1 MRLNPLVASVALL
14 LAGAAAFAPVP
25 TPSTAPA
32 PPVAPGVGTTAAP
45 AFPSPGVLPNP
56 WLEYDGVLNSAHRG
70 GAFEAPENTL
80 FAFREAMLR
89 GADQL
94 ETDVAVTAD
103 GEVVVIHDTT
113 VDRTTDGSGAVAD
126 LTLAEVQALDA
137 AYCFEPGGYRD
148 CKVPLDDDTYPY
160 RGVRTGDVAPPVGYS
175 PDWFRIP
182 TLREVLE
189 VFPDVPLNVEI
200 KATGDPQ
207 VDQTAAQTVADV
219 LAEFDR
225 TDDVIV
231 VSFDDAVV
239 AGFKARNPDVHTAP
253 GLGQGA
259 AYVASTQ
266 GPGAG
271 IPEFAGLHRVLQ
283 LPKDDQF
290 GIEVVTEDL
299 VRDAHA
305 NNLAVHV
312 FTVDDAEGMATF
324 ARFGVDSVMTNRVAL
339 LEATLGGLAHATPA
353 ELIPA
358 CPAPDTGRLGPTGC
372 NAEPYEPGT
381 FGPAT

>member
-1 MRLNPLVASVALL
+1 MRPVPIVVSAVVLLVGSL
-14 LAGAAAFAPVP
+14 AFAPVP
-25 TPSTAPA
+25 PATSGATATRSPA
-32 PPVAPGVGTTAAP
+32 AAAAP
-45 AFPSPGVLPNP
+45 QVLPNA

-94 ETDVAVTAD
+94 ETDVAITAD

-113 VDRTTDGSGAVAD
+113 VDRTTDGEGAVAD

-137 AYCFEPGGYRD
+137 AHCFEPGGYRD
-148 CKVPLDDDTYPY
+148 CKVPLEDDTYPY
-160 RGVRTGDVAPPVGYS
+160 RGVRTGEVEPPAGYS

-189 VFPDVPLNVEI
+189 TFPGVLLNVEV
-200 KATGDPQ
+200 KATSDPQ
-207 VDQTAAQTVADV
+207 VDQAAAQTVADV

-239 AGFKARNPDVHTAP
+239 AGFKARNRDVDTAP
-253 GLGQGA
+253 GFGQAA

-271 IPEFAGLHRVLQ
+271 VPEFAGLHRVLQ
-283 LPKDDQF
+283 LPKDEQF
-290 GIEVVTEDL
+290 GLEVVTEDL

-312 FTVDDAEGMATF
+312 FTVDDPDEMARF
-324 ARFGVDSVMTNRVAL
+324 ARFGVDSIMTNRVAA
-339 LEATLGGLAHATPA
+339 LEAALGGLAHETPA
-353 ELIPA
+353 DLVPA
-358 CPAPDTGRLGPTGC
+358 CPAPDTDRLGPTGC
-372 NAEPYEPGT
+372 NTTAHPPGT
-381 FGPAT
+381 FGPGS